1 MPDVVEFG
9 PEFEQNAGHLSGA
22 EDDVIGPLDLGLQS
36 GVAFNPTGHGHSADH
51 GQLRGG
57 GRRKL
62 RSEQY
67 GEPEAFARRGYP
79 LPTQASPPASLRFGK
94 NNNALADRVSGHFF
108 NHIIGGGRHLE
119 NLDIAS
125 DELARPQTGQEIV
138 GVQSIRGRAELV
150 TVVRA
155 GLDVVTGLAKVLD
168 TGPDRSPGDSQILG
182 QCGSGD
188 ASLSGSP
195 HCGQNA
201 SVGIHG
207 RKSKPMST
215 ARAEWVSAP
224 IEIKLT
230 PVSATA
236 RTVASWMPPLAS
248 V

>member
-1 MPDVVEFG
+1 M
-9 PEFEQNAGHLSGA
+9 
-22 EDDVIGPLDLGLQS
+22 
-36 GVAFNPTGHGHSADH
+36 
-51 GQLRGG
+51 
-57 GRRKL
+57 
-62 RSEQY
+62 
-67 GEPEAFARRGYP
+67 
-79 LPTQASPPASLRFGK
+79 RFGK
-94 NNNALADRVSGHFF
+94 DNDALADRVSGHFF

-125 DELARPQTGQEIV
+125 DEFARPQASEEIV
-138 GVQSIRGRAELV
+138 GVQAIWGRAELV
-150 TVVRA
+150 AMVWA
-155 GLDVVTGLAKVLD
+155 GLDVVAGLAKVLD

-224 IEIKLT
+224 TEMKLT

-236 RTVASWMPPLAS
+236 RTVAS
-248 V
+248 